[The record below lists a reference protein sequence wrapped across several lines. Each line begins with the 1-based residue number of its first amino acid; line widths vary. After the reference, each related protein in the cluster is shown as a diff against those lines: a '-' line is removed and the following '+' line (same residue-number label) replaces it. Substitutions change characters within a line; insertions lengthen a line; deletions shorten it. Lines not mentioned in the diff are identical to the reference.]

1 VNGDQEGLTW
11 QIGVW
16 DQISQLYVREI
27 DRRFSSVVE
36 AVINRA
42 SLRVG
47 ERVLDLGT
55 GTGAVALRA
64 AAAVGAGGS
73 VVGVDI
79 SQEMLARARQT
90 TATLDLQNVDF
101 VEGRAEAIPAEPATF
116 DVVLASLSLMYVI
129 DRAAGAREISRVLRP
144 AGRFVA
150 AVWAGAASSDI
161 VLFQQTAGRFA
172 PPPVPGVGPGALA
185 DATAFIAQL
194 ANAGIDTE
202 VQSEIHGFDFDDF
215 ESAWD
220 VLAGVTTAQLAPE
233 RLQEAKAAVRELMW
247 PQGDGPKHFH
257 NTTQFIVC
265 ARRYGQDPSRI
276 TTARHGSTSR
286 SGRTPRS
293 SLSQR
298 PAGNLSDSWNWIIA
312 STRPVAALRQ
322 SHSSRAGTW
331 NPSSV
336 EEASGGRSS
345 ARPKHTRVPRDT
357 MRLPAM
363 PSRRTT
369 MVSRLTWRLSTKK
382 SNGSFVFVDP
392 WAAPDIGLQPT
403 ADLPSKT

>member
-1 VNGDQEGLTW
+1 VNVDREGLTW

-42 SLRVG
+42 ALRFG

-55 GTGAVALRA
+55 GTGAVACRA
-64 AAAVGAGGS
+64 AVAVGARGG
-73 VVGVDI
+73 VMGVDI
-79 SQEMLARARQT
+79 SQEMLTQARRT
-90 TATLDLQNVDF
+90 TARLDLQNVDF

-129 DRAAGAREISRVLRP
+129 DRAAAAREIARVLLP
-144 AGRFVA
+144 GGRFVA
-150 AVWAGAASSDI
+150 AVWADAASSDI

-185 DATAFIAQL
+185 DASAFIAQL
-194 ANAGIDTE
+194 ASAGIDTD

-247 PQGDGPKHFH
+247 PHGDGPKHFR
-257 NTTQFIVC
+257 NTTQFIVGGKNP
-265 ARRYGQDPSRI
+265 ARRPP
-276 TTARHGSTSR
+276 AR
-286 SGRTPRS
+286 
-293 SLSQR
+293 
-298 PAGNLSDSWNWIIA
+298 
-312 STRPVAALRQ
+312 
-322 SHSSRAGTW
+322 
-331 NPSSV
+331 
-336 EEASGGRSS
+336 
-345 ARPKHTRVPRDT
+345 
-357 MRLPAM
+357 
-363 PSRRTT
+363 
-369 MVSRLTWRLSTKK
+369 
-382 SNGSFVFVDP
+382 
-392 WAAPDIGLQPT
+392 
-403 ADLPSKT
+403 